1 MECKALVVVQDGCIQ
16 DKCCLNLL
24 EVMNAAG
31 IVLLVRRLEICR
43 VALISLLRQIF
54 SVGWNWSGLGDL
66 FIRLNPMELPMF
78 GHLA

>member
-43 VALISLLRQIF
+43 VALISLLAL
-54 SVGWNWSGLGDL
+54 GSGEAFDVEEAL
-66 FIRLNPMELPMF
+66 
-78 GHLA
+78 